1 MGFRVIENR
10 VRYYLV
16 IWSVFFL
23 IAIGLGYQSVTRY
36 DPAQSSF
43 IDDSKIYSEIVLNG
57 SQGITSD
64 HRSTRLLVPFLARA
78 VYSLIEGN
86 IGLWNPVQFS
96 LLAVASFFCASIVL
110 MMISICKLLFED
122 ERVGIIAGLIFYAN
136 FSISNLYLS
145 GLVDSA
151 EAFFLLCVIYALL
164 HKKLILLPIIAILGT
179 LSKETFLPV
188 GSLIITIWWLYEMCI
203 DKKINYRNLL
213 HIVSFILISSVIVI
227 ALKSYSLD
235 KLTLLLEFSEGMK
248 KESFSSFD
256 RILVAIRRFS
266 YAYIWL
272 LPLSLFR
279 IKLLPKPWLLSAII
293 SSIMILLM
301 GWWIG
306 ASGAA
311 ISRYMFNMV
320 GPLLSISIAILILDT
335 NLKANIITNSKS

>member
-1 MGFRVIENR
+1 MGFKIIENR

-16 IWSVFFL
+16 IWTVFFL
-23 IAIGLGYQSVTRY
+23 IAIGFGYQSVTRY

-43 IDDSKIYSEIVLNG
+43 IDDTKIYSEIVLSG
-57 SQGITSD
+57 TKGITLD
-64 HRSTRLLVPFLARA
+64 HRSTRVLVPFLARS
-78 VYSLIEGN
+78 VYSVVEGN

-96 LLAVASFFCASIVL
+96 LLFVASFFCASIVL

-122 ERVGIIAGLIFYAN
+122 ERIGIVAGLIFYAN
-136 FSISNLYLS
+136 FSIPNLYLS

-151 EAFFLLCVIYALL
+151 EAFFLLCIIYALL
-164 HKKLILLPIIAILGT
+164 HQKLTLLPIIAILGA

-188 GSLIITIWWLYEMCI
+188 GSLIIGIWWLYESFI
-203 DKKINYRNLL
+203 DRKINYKNLF
-213 HIVSFILISSVIVI
+213 HIIFFVLISSVVVI
-227 ALKSYSLD
+227 ALKSYALD
-235 KLTLLLEFSEGMK
+235 KLTLLVEFSEGMRTSL
-248 KESFSSFD
+248 SFSFD
-256 RILVAIRRFS
+256 RILVALRRFS

-279 IKLLPKPWLLSAII
+279 INLLPRPWLISAVLA
-293 SSIMILLM
+293 SIMIFLM

-311 ISRYMFNMV
+311 ISRYMFNML

-335 NLKANIITNSKS
+335 KLKTKEL

>member
-1 MGFRVIENR
+1 MGFKIIENR

-23 IAIGLGYQSVTRY
+23 IAIGFGYQGVTRY

-64 HRSTRLLVPFLARA
+64 HRSTRVLVPFLARA
-78 VYSLIEGN
+78 VYSVVDGH

-96 LLAVASFFCASIVL
+96 LLVIASFFCASIVL
-110 MMISICKLLFED
+110 MMISICKHLFED

-136 FSISNLYLS
+136 FSIPNLYLS
-145 GLVDSA
+145 GLVDPA
-151 EAFFLLCVIYALL
+151 EAFFLLCIIYTLL

-188 GSLIITIWWLYEMCI
+188 GSLIITIWWLYETCT
-203 DKKINYRNLL
+203 DKKINYKNLL
-213 HIVSFILISSVIVI
+213 HIVSFVLISSVIVI
-227 ALKSYSLD
+227 ALKSYALD
-235 KLTLLLEFSEGMK
+235 KLTFLVEYSEGMR

-320 GPLLSISIAILILDT
+320 GPLLSISIAILVLDT
-335 NLKANIITNSKS
+335 NLKAKVL